1 MIGESAFQAVAFT
14 AASAAGTGPQPGS
27 RFGGYDI
34 VRLLGQGGMG
44 MVFEAE
50 QVETGRRVAL
60 KVLNHALDLP
70 EARKRF
76 LREGRLAASVSH
88 PNLVY
93 IFGTEEIDG
102 SLVIAMELVTGGTL
116 KERINRDG
124 PLPVKEAVD
133 VCLQL
138 IAGLE
143 VAAAA
148 GVLHRD
154 IKPANCFVD
163 SDGVVKVGD
172 FGLSISTLA
181 RAETQ
186 LTTSGAFLGTPTF
199 SSPEQLRGDALDV
212 RSDIYAVGVT
222 LYYLLT
228 GKTPFEGDNFVKLLA
243 TVLEKAPESPTR
255 LRREIPR
262 GLAKA
267 VLRCLAKKPGQRFK
281 GYTELRAALQ
291 PFASSTQR
299 PASLNLRGGAGFVDT
314 FIVTG
319 AILGFFSLASAG
331 HPLLR
336 PWGSSSSLVG
346 LAVQYIIAIAYYSIL
361 EGVWAA
367 TPGKAICKLRLV
379 RVDGGK
385 ATLPDALNR
394 AFWFMIPPAIPVF
407 LAPVLYGFQIGR
419 GHEPFIS
426 SFALFASL
434 VIFGLL
440 FVSVRKRNGY
450 AGLHDL
456 WSRTRVI
463 TLARPEGQ
471 RVWIQPPGEAI
482 PEGELPFK
490 IGPYNSVQPLDQAA
504 DFQLF
509 AGYDQKLLRKV
520 WLQKMPAGAPPVS
533 PDRQK
538 LSRATRVRW
547 IGGRRSTEENWDA
560 YERVS
565 GRPLLSSQ
573 ATSASWSHVR
583 YWLLD
588 LAEEL
593 EAGPRTQTMVPV
605 LEPARVWIGT
615 DGRVKLLDALPALTL
630 PAEETGIPLRVGA
643 APSTGSEPPVFVDVQ
658 KGQLLLKQVALA
670 ALEGPAGQDD
680 PECLRPPAVPLPLHA
695 RRFLAGLPRFPNWD
709 ALIQELKELVSRP
722 AAVTRST
729 RLKGLVFLGIPW
741 ILLAAMWPVMAL
753 RGLLGAQAVISSLG
767 LVGIAFGIFVVL
779 PSFICAALFRGGYV
793 AYRSGVTFVKRDGSP
808 ASRARL
814 LWRNLLTWLPLLLVI
829 PVAAG
834 YTPDHKVLVKT
845 AAALLVVVSAFGIFR
860 CIKVPERSYADCL
873 AGTWMVPR

>member
-1 MIGESAFQAVAFT
+1 VIGEVTRAVAFAE
-14 AASAAGTGPQPGS
+14 AAAAAVTGPQPGS

-34 VRLLGQGGMG
+34 VRLLGSGGMG

-93 IFGTEEIDG
+93 IFGTEEIEG
-102 SLVIAMELVTGGTL
+102 NLVIAMELVTGGTL

-228 GKTPFEGDNFVKLLA
+228 GKTPFEGDNFVKLLT

-255 LRREIPR
+255 FRPEIPR

-281 GYTELRAALQ
+281 SYAELRAALQ
-291 PFASSTQR
+291 PFASSAPR
-299 PASLNLRGGAGFVDT
+299 PASLNLRGGAGILDGL
-314 FIVTG
+314 IAGG
-319 AILGFFSLASAG
+319 AIFGLFSLAHSG
-331 HPLLR
+331 PWLLR
-336 PWGSSSSLVG
+336 PWGVSPLVG
-346 LAVQYIIAIAYYSIL
+346 LGFQYLMWIAYYSIF

-367 TPGKAICKLRLV
+367 TPGKAACKLRLV
-379 RVDGGK
+379 REDGGK
-385 ATLPDALNR
+385 ATLVDALIR
-394 AFWFMIPPAIPVF
+394 ALWFLMTPAIPFF
-407 LAPVLYGFQIGR
+407 LVQVLLCFQIGR
-419 GHEPFIS
+419 GHENVMLIA
-426 SFALFASL
+426 ALAGYL
-434 VIFGLL
+434 IQGLL

-471 RVWIQPPGEAI
+471 RVWIQPAGEAI
-482 PEGELPFK
+482 PEGEFPFR
-490 IGPYNSVQPLDQAA
+490 IGPYNSVNSLDQAA
-504 DFQLF
+504 DFQLL
-509 AGYDQKLLRKV
+509 AGYDPELLRKV
-520 WLQKMPAGAPPVS
+520 WIQKLPAGTPPVF

-560 YERVS
+560 YEAVS
-565 GRPLLSSQ
+565 GGPLFRSQ
-573 ATSASWSHVR
+573 ARPASWSQVR

-588 LAEEL
+588 LAQEI
-593 EAGPRTQTMVPV
+593 EAGSRTQTMVPV
-605 LEPARVWIGT
+605 LKPDRVWIGA
-615 DGRVKLLDALPALTL
+615 DGRVKLLDVLPTPTL
-630 PAEETGIPLRVGA
+630 PMEETEAPLATGA
-643 APSTGSEPPVFVDVQ
+643 APATGSVPPVFVDTQ
-658 KGQLLLKQVALA
+658 TGQLFLKQVALA
-670 ALEGPAGQDD
+670 ALEGPAGQRDS
-680 PECLRPPAVPLPLHA
+680 ESLRPPAVPLPLHA
-695 RRFLAGLPRFPNWD
+695 RQFLEKLPRFANWD

-722 AAVTRST
+722 AAVSRST

-741 ILLAAMWPVMAL
+741 IFLAAMWPVMAL
-753 RGLLGAQAVISSLG
+753 RGILGAQAVTSSFG
-767 LVGIAFGIFVVL
+767 LVVVIFGIFVVV

-814 LWRNLLTWLPLLLVI
+814 LWRNLLTWLPFLLVI
-829 PVAAG
+829 PVEATAN
-834 YTPDHKVLVKT
+834 YKVLVTT

-860 CIKVPERSYADCL
+860 CLKVPERSFADCL